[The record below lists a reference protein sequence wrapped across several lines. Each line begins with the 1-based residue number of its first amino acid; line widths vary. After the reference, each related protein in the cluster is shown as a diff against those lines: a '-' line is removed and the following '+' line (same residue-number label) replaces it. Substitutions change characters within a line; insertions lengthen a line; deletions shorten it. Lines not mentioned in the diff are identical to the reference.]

1 MWLQMRVDPSS
12 VLLVTLDSCRYDTF
26 AAADVPA
33 MRGIA
38 PLYEAQAPS
47 HFTFASHAAMF
58 AGFTPGVASL
68 AVPLLN
74 PKMGKV
80 FKLAG
85 PAFPGK
91 GGEGFLLS
99 GRSIVDGFKR
109 LGYRALGTGAVGW
122 FDPATPTAQP
132 LIADFDEFFYT
143 GDSWSLRRQ
152 LDWIETRLAAEP
164 GRPVFLFL
172 NVGETHVPYF
182 HEGAPWSPH
191 DSPCVPFQTV
201 DRSAECRQRQ
211 RACLEFVD
219 RALAPLLGA
228 FASATVVL
236 CGDHGDCWGED
247 GLWEHGI
254 SHPKVLAVPLL
265 IRLRGEPVAAPSTP
279 PAQGDR
285 STAYDGV
292 PRGPVDEFLRRTE
305 GMTSL
310 AEAMLLYELAR
321 EVREGCIV
329 EVGAYRG
336 RTAVALGRG
345 SLDGHRVPVFSIEP
359 HQPFTG
365 VLGGQFG
372 PADAG
377 AFHRAM
383 FDSGCYHVVRLVS
396 LSSEQVA
403 PQWREPVALLWID
416 GDHRYE
422 AVRRDFGCWRP
433 HLASGATVVLDDAA
447 DAALGP
453 HRLVAELEQA
463 GVLAASRRQGKIA
476 VLRMR

>member
-1 MWLQMRVDPSS
+1 MRVDLSS

-33 MRGIA
+33 MRGVA

-74 PKMGKV
+74 PKLGKV

-91 GGEGFLLS
+91 GGEGFVLS

-109 LGYRALGTGAVGW
+109 LGYRALGTGSVGW
-122 FDPATPTAQP
+122 FDPATQTAQH

-143 GDSWSLRRQ
+143 GDFWSLGRQ
-152 LDWIETRLAAEP
+152 LDWIETRLAEEP

-182 HEGAPWSPH
+182 HEGAPWSRR
-191 DSPCVPFQTV
+191 DNPCLPFQTV
-201 DRSAECRQRQ
+201 DRSAECRLRQ

-219 RALAPLLGA
+219 RALAPLLGE
-228 FASATVVL
+228 FAPATIVL

-254 SHPKVLAVPLL
+254 SHPKTLAVPLL
-265 IRLRGEPVAAPSTP
+265 IRLRGKAVAAPETP
-279 PAQGDR
+279 RAQGDR
-285 STAYDGV
+285 SSAYDGV
-292 PRGPVDEFLRRTE
+292 PQGPIEEFLRRTE
-305 GMTSL
+305 GMTSI
-310 AEAMLLYELAR
+310 AEATLLYELAR
-321 EVREGCIV
+321 EVREGCMV

-383 FDSGCYHVVRLVS
+383 LDSGCYHVVRLVS
-396 LSSEQVA
+396 LSSEMVA
-403 PQWREPVALLWID
+403 PSWRAPVGLLWID

-422 AVRRDFGCWRP
+422 GVRRDFESWRP
-433 HLASGATVVLDDAA
+433 HLLPGATLVLDDAQ
-447 DAALGP
+447 DPALGP
-453 HRLVAELEQA
+453 HRLAAELQA
-463 GVLAASRRQGKIA
+463 AGACEALQWHGKIA
-476 VLRMR
+476 VLRLR